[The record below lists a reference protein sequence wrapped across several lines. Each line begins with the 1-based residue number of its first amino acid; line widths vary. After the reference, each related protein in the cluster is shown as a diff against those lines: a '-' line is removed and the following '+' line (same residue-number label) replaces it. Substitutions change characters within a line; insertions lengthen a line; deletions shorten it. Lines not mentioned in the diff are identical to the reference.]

1 MLIILHF
8 MLSDEY
14 FMQLAIKQAEK
25 AGKLGEIPVGAI
37 LISNNGTILAQ
48 THNMCEATKDMT
60 AHAEILAI
68 GAASEHLGAKILNK
82 CILYVTLEPCPMCA
96 AALYWAQIGKIIY
109 GATDKKRGYSLF
121 SPTLTHPRTIIEN
134 GILSEECAQL
144 MSNFF
149 KGKRNKKA

>member
-1 MLIILHF
+1 

-25 AGKLGEIPVGAI
+25 AGELGEIPVGAI
-37 LISNNGTILAQ
+37 LINQQGLILAQ
-48 THNMCEATKDMT
+48 THNMCESTKDMT

-68 GAASEHLGAKILNK
+68 GAAGANLGAKILNK
-82 CILYVTLEPCPMCA
+82 CTLYVTLEPCPMCA

-109 GATDKKRGYSLF
+109 GAEDKKRGYSLF
-121 SPTLTHPRTIIEN
+121 SPPLIHPRTIISH
-134 GILSEECAQL
+134 GVLSSQCADL

-149 KGKRNKKA
+149 KEKRNKKA